1 MKMLTLTDWNFEEI
15 KEFERNKLT
24 KRDLIVAWTQ
34 SYQNVWRLEP
44 ELGKSTVMGS
54 TRYEDT
60 IVNDTQSI
68 SCHFPFDI
76 VNLDFSSQS
85 PLQTNGRIEKE
96 IQSVEYSI
104 KLQNETGDQGLV
116 LIYTTKIDAIS
127 LDPSSVKQ
135 ASDGVTVHGWPGL
148 SINGVSP
155 NITDYNEKIRF
166 IKGII
171 EKICR
176 KYNYSSSFR
185 VLSLN
190 IPGGSERIYSIT
202 GLIEKNVIL

>member
-1 MKMLTLTDWNFEEI
+1 MKVLTLTDWKFEEI
-15 KEFERNKLT
+15 KEFERNNLT
-24 KRDLIVAWTQ
+24 KRDLIVAWTN
-34 SYQNVWRLEP
+34 SHQNVWRLEAF
-44 ELGKSTVMGS
+44 LGKSEVLDGS
-54 TRYEDT
+54 RFEDA

-76 VNLDFSSQS
+76 ANLDFSSQN

-104 KLQNETGDQGLV
+104 KLQNEAGEKGLV
-116 LIYTTKIDAIS
+116 LIYTTKIDANS

-135 ASDGVTVHGWPGL
+135 ASDGIAAPRWPGL
-148 SINGVSP
+148 SINGFSP
-155 NITDYNEKIRF
+155 NITNYNEKIRF
-166 IKGII
+166 IKDIM

-176 KYNYSSSFR
+176 KYNYSGSFR

-190 IPGGSERIYSIT
+190 IPGGSERIYSIA
-202 GLIEKNVIL
+202 GLIEKSVI

>member
-1 MKMLTLTDWNFEEI
+1 MKVLTLTDWNFEEI

-24 KRDLIVAWTQ
+24 KRELIIAWTH
-34 SYQNVWRLEP
+34 SYQNVWRLEAF
-44 ELGKSTVMGS
+44 LGKSEVLGS
-54 TRYEDT
+54 NRFEDA

-76 VNLDFSSQS
+76 VNLDFSSQD

-127 LDPSSVKQ
+127 LDPSSVKR
-135 ASDGVTVHGWPGL
+135 ASDGIAVPGWPGL
-148 SINGVSP
+148 SINGFSP
-155 NITDYNEKIRF
+155 NITGYNKKIRF
-166 IKGII
+166 IKDII
-171 EKICR
+171 EKICK
-176 KYNYSSSFR
+176 KYNYSGSLNE
-185 VLSLN
+185 LSLS
-190 IPGGSERIYSIT
+190 IPGGSEHIYSIA
-202 GLIEKNVIL
+202 GLIEKNVI